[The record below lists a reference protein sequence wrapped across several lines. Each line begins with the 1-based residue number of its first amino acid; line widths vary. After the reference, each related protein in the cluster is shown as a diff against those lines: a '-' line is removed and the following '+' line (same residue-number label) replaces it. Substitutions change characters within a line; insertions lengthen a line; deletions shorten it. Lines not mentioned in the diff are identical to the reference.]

1 MKASTLLKQAR
12 KKARLSQRALAARS
26 GVPQS
31 TVGRIEAGI
40 IDPRASTLD
49 RILEACGVE
58 LELEA
63 RLGEGVDRSQ
73 IREFLELTPRQRI
86 EAATTAAR
94 NVERLRRKAKR
105 VK

>member
-1 MKASTLLKQAR
+1 MRANTLLRRAR
-12 KKARLSQRALAARS
+12 RKAGLSQRALAEKS

-40 IDPRASTLD
+40 VDPRAATLD
-49 RILEACGVE
+49 KILEACGFELDVE
-58 LELEA
+58 T

-73 IREFLELTPRQRI
+73 IREFLALRPRQRI

-94 NVERLRRKAKR
+94 NVGRLRHK
-105 VK
+105 VKKVK